1 MSRARRITGH
11 LVVEERKDG
20 PRVWVAKYMRSEGT
34 PTRKVL
40 GPAWAKPA
48 RTASDRGAPAS
59 KRWRSADGPKPAGHL
74 TPREAQER
82 LDEILSAERA
92 KHGAAVRMDRRDHT
106 FGEAVTAYLWHVE
119 HVKKI
124 APSTLNHYRS
134 IIRARLLVAFDEH
147 VPLARL
153 SATRIEG
160 YRDEL
165 LGEDA
170 ISRSSMRQV
179 MNVLGGILKR
189 AQMQR
194 WIAHNPAANVERI
207 PVPKLSGDF
216 NVLTPAQIE
225 AVARAADGDGHPS
238 PPAIA

>member
-20 PRVWVAKYMRSEGT
+20 PRVWVAKYMRTEGT

-119 HVKKI
+119 HVKR
-124 APSTLNHYRS
+124 SRRQRS
-134 IIRARLLVAFDEH
+134 ITTGRSFARGFWSPSMSMCRWLACRRRASRDT
-147 VPLARL
+147 
-153 SATRIEG
+153 ATNCSPRMR
-160 YRDEL
+160 YRTRRC
-165 LGEDA
+165 G
-170 ISRSSMRQV
+170 RS
-179 MNVLGGILKR
+179 
-189 AQMQR
+189 
-194 WIAHNPAANVERI
+194 
-207 PVPKLSGDF
+207 
-216 NVLTPAQIE
+216 
-225 AVARAADGDGHPS
+225 
-238 PPAIA
+238 

>member
-20 PRVWVAKYMRSEGT
+20 PRVWVAKYMRTEGT

-82 LDEILSAERA
+82 LDEILSVERA

-106 FGEAVTAYLWHVE
+106 FGEL
-119 HVKKI
+119 
-124 APSTLNHYRS
+124 
-134 IIRARLLVAFDEH
+134 
-147 VPLARL
+147 
-153 SATRIEG
+153 
-160 YRDEL
+160 
-165 LGEDA
+165 
-170 ISRSSMRQV
+170 
-179 MNVLGGILKR
+179 
-189 AQMQR
+189 
-194 WIAHNPAANVERI
+194 
-207 PVPKLSGDF
+207 
-216 NVLTPAQIE
+216 
-225 AVARAADGDGHPS
+225 
-238 PPAIA
+238 